1 MLRKKVILALSALLL
16 LWIMGFVGF
25 IFYTRSFIIIDRS
38 VTDAIIVFTGG
49 RQRIKTGVSLLKAGY
64 APILFIS
71 GVESPVELKN
81 FLIENNVPIE
91 QVIYGLNA
99 GTTKDNALEVNNFVN
114 NYNITSIRLVTS
126 SYHMPRAYA
135 ETRRLISPTVTIIPH
150 AFIPTKNNYLVLFKE
165 YHKYLI
171 VILMQIFE

>member
-49 RQRIKTGVSLLKAGY
+49 RQRIKTGISLLKAGY

-71 GVESPVELKN
+71 GV
-81 FLIENNVPIE
+81 
-91 QVIYGLNA
+91 
-99 GTTKDNALEVNNFVN
+99 
-114 NYNITSIRLVTS
+114 SIST
-126 SYHMPRAYA
+126 
-135 ETRRLISPTVTIIPH
+135 LISPPKS
-150 AFIPTKNNYLVLFKE
+150 A
-165 YHKYLI
+165 LI
-171 VILMQIFE
+171 SPLHFS